1 MTQAEQDEISR
12 KTSIEAL
19 KQISHQDEVIGA
31 VVLIDYADG
40 SQAQHK
46 LTVDKAAKREALS

>member
-12 KTSIEAL
+12 KASTEAL